1 MGGGRVKSD
10 IKQFSF
16 KTVIVILFVYM
27 IFQINE
33 FKVPIQRKLCVKVVP
48 ELVFTKKGN
57 ICSFYDN
64 IEHVGEKKNNFIT
77 STLL

>member
-1 MGGGRVKSD
+1 
-10 IKQFSF
+10 
-16 KTVIVILFVYM
+16 M
-27 IFQINE
+27 IFKINE

-48 ELVFTKKGN
+48 ELIFTKKGN

-64 IEHVGEKKNNFIT
+64 IEHVEEKKNNFIT

>member
-1 MGGGRVKSD
+1 
-10 IKQFSF
+10 
-16 KTVIVILFVYM
+16 M
-27 IFQINE
+27 IFKINE

-48 ELVFTKKGN
+48 ELIFTKKGN

-64 IEHVGEKKNNFIT
+64 IEHVEEKNNNFIT

>member
-1 MGGGRVKSD
+1 MN
-10 IKQFSF
+10 
-16 KTVIVILFVYM
+16 
-27 IFQINE
+27 FQINE

-48 ELVFTKKGN
+48 ELISIKKEN

-64 IEHVGEKKNNFIT
+64 IEHVEGKKNNFIT